1 MPGLLEIEKSWKK
14 RVSECNSVAIKTTKI
29 IPFWKLK
36 ALTHPTCL
44 LIWEWIIVAHTT
56 AVSQNGIWHVYFF
69 YILKYLRNPLLNIYA
84 INLLKPYLFQSLN
97 ETGSSVGLRQTNENI
112 FEPQEDLNYFDK
124 FMRLTQNRIFEIASI
139 S

>member
-1 MPGLLEIEKSWKK
+1 M
-14 RVSECNSVAIKTTKI
+14 
-29 IPFWKLK
+29 
-36 ALTHPTCL
+36 
-44 LIWEWIIVAHTT
+44 AHAT

-97 ETGSSVGLRQTNENI
+97 ETGCSVGLRQTNENI
-112 FEPQEDLNYFDK
+112 FEPEENLNYFDK
-124 FMRLTQNRIFEIASI
+124 FMRLTQNKIFEITSI